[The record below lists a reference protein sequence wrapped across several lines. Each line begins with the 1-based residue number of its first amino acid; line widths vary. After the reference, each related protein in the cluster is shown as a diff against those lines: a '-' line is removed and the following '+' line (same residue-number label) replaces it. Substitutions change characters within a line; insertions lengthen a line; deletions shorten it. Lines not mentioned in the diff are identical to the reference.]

1 VDLNSEAVPITAR
14 HDVRNGRYWTPSNGL
29 VNCKERIGPYQVVR
43 WRQALHQTREIG
55 MVRQTCS
62 YDVGTMARSH
72 EAKPCATASDT
83 RLLSLGIG
91 EQRPARHA
99 DLLFAS
105 KILRSLREGWTPS
118 QRVLECS
125 GFVEHWMIVAGDDV
139 CLLKGTVWR
148 LPVSRNLL
156 ATPLLAIDPVA
167 GWARALDEWFTI
179 APDLDLFAAGIH
191 PDGVADRAAQWLERQ
206 LRAED
211 CADDCLR

>member
-1 VDLNSEAVPITAR
+1 
-14 HDVRNGRYWTPSNGL
+14 
-29 VNCKERIGPYQVVR
+29 
-43 WRQALHQTREIG
+43 
-55 MVRQTCS
+55 
-62 YDVGTMARSH
+62 MARSDG
-72 EAKPCATASDT
+72 PTPQATLSDT

-91 EQRPARHA
+91 DRRPARRV

-105 KILRSLREGWTPS
+105 KILRCLREGWKPS
-118 QRVLECS
+118 QQALECS

-156 ATPLLAIDPVA
+156 ATPLLAIDPVG

-179 APDLDLFAAGIH
+179 GPDLDLFAAGIH
-191 PDGVADRAAQWLERQ
+191 PDGVADRAARWLERQ

-211 CADDCLR
+211 CDSDCLRQN